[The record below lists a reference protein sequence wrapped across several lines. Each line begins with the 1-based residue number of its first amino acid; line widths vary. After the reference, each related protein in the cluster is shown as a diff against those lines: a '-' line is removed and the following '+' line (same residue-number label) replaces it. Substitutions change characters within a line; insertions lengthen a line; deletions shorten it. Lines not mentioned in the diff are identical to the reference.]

1 MRQSK
6 TEALT
11 YWMKFALAPLEQT
24 YAVGL
29 FSCADKRETTLM
41 PRRTRTGL
49 LRRDILQRNLAR
61 FRKHLTLFQ
70 PFLSRKRPPITLEEF
85 DDGAE
90 ELISQVYGQAS
101 DELEAYYFAKNGEAA
116 VVPEEA
122 QESGTHDVER
132 ESLHQRRQVLECCLS
147 DLEMRYRLQSL
158 RRSGVDGQALRQ
170 RTVEDYMCHD
180 VRSIH
185 RAATIKEAGRL
196 LQKYRVGSLIV
207 DDGSRYIGIVTDS
220 DLSRKAVAK
229 GLDPNTTTVMAC
241 MSKPVVSIEETE
253 PLTEA
258 MAMMKKEGIRHLAVT
273 ADQTI
278 IGVLSISDVLRA
290 YEDVTGPRS
299 A

>member
-1 MRQSK
+1 
-6 TEALT
+6 
-11 YWMKFALAPLEQT
+11 
-24 YAVGL
+24 
-29 FSCADKRETTLM
+29 M

-49 LRRDILQRNLAR
+49 QRRDILQRNLAR

-70 PFLSRKRPPITLEEF
+70 PFLSRKRPATTLEEF
-85 DDGAE
+85 DEAAE

-101 DELEAYYFAKNGEAA
+101 DELEAYYYAKTGESAI
-116 VVPEEA
+116 VPEEA
-122 QESGTHDVER
+122 QESGTHDIER
-132 ESLHQRRQVLECCLS
+132 ESLHQRRQILEGCVA
-147 DLEMRYRLQSL
+147 DLEMRYSL
-158 RRSGVDGQALRQ
+158 HAGRQPELDGQALRR

-229 GLDPNTTTVMAC
+229 GLDPNTTTVVSC
-241 MSKPVVSIEETE
+241 MSKPVVTIEETE
-253 PLTEA
+253 PLAEA
-258 MAMMKKEGIRHLAVT
+258 IAVMKKEGIRHLAVT
-273 ADQTI
+273 ADRTI

-290 YEDVTGPRS
+290 YEDVTAPRS
-299 A
+299 GS